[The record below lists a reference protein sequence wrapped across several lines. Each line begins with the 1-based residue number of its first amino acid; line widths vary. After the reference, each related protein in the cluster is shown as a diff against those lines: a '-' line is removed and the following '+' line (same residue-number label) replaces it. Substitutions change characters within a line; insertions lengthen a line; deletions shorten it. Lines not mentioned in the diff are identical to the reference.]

1 MEAPTPRR
9 APEWATIHRAPEW
22 GAIHRLCLTETRR
35 ILGPGARAEDAA
47 QEAII
52 RAWRHWD
59 RRSHS
64 DAVAAW
70 VRTIARREAYRIAR
84 QAPRETL
91 IEEIDACSFDDGH
104 AGRID
109 AADLRSALRCIDTRD
124 RQLLL
129 ARYWQELPHAE
140 TARRL
145 GLTEATV
152 RVRLHRLH
160 NHLRAVLREPA

>member
-1 MEAPTPRR
+1 MEAPTFRR
-9 APEWATIHRAPEW
+9 TPEW
-22 GAIHRLCLTETRR
+22 GAIHRLCLIETRR
-35 ILGPGARAEDAA
+35 ILGSGARADDAA
-47 QEAII
+47 QEAVI
-52 RAWRHWD
+52 RAWRHWE

-64 DAVAAW
+64 DAVVAW
-70 VRTIARREAYRIAR
+70 VRTIARREAYRIASR
-84 QAPRETL
+84 RPRETL
-91 IEEIDACSFDDGH
+91 TDEIEACSSDD
-104 AGRID
+104 AQVGRID
-109 AADLRSALRCIDTRD
+109 AVDLRSALRRIDSRD

-160 NHLRAVLREPA
+160 NQLRTLLREPA

>member
-1 MEAPTPRR
+1 MDAPTP
-9 APEWATIHRAPEW
+9 HRIPEW
-22 GAIHRLCLTETRR
+22 GAIHRLCLSETRR
-35 ILGPGARAEDAA
+35 ILGPGARADDAA

-64 DAVAAW
+64 DAVPAW
-70 VRTIARREAYRIAR
+70 VRTIARREAYRIAGR
-84 QAPRETL
+84 APRETL
-91 IEEIDACSFDDGH
+91 AGELEASSCDDAQSR
-104 AGRID
+104 RID
-109 AADLRSALRCIDTRD
+109 AVDLRSALRCIDTRD

-152 RVRLHRLH
+152 RVRFT
-160 NHLRAVLREPA
+160 VCTIS